1 MEKWFIVVAVVVVGG
16 GLAVLGMVL
25 LQPEPEPEPVVMD
38 RDTGLTIDAQKELM
52 QEIGYLQQE

>member
-1 MEKWFIVVAVVVVGG
+1 
-16 GLAVLGMVL
+16 LGMVL